1 MFESIMEAKIK
12 KWEEEKN
19 KPGYVP
25 PPPVKNTF
33 GKPIE
38 QTLIDEIEELVIKAS
53 KSTNEEEKQ
62 GLLKKVSSL
71 ETQLLLSFENQGLYL
86 VAQKTQKRL
95 QKFRMDNL

>member
-12 KWEEEKN
+12 QWEKEKS
-19 KPGYVP
+19 KPDYTP

-38 QTLIDEIEELVIKAS
+38 QTLIEEIEELIIRAS

-62 GLLKKVSSL
+62 NFLKKVTSL

-86 VAQKTQKRL
+86 VAQNTQRRL